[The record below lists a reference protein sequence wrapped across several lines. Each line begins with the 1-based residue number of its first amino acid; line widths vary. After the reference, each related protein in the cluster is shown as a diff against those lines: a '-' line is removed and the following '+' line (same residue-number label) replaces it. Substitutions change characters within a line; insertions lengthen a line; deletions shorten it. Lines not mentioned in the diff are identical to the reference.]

1 MGKKKDK
8 IGLGLRALISN
19 IDGDEVTVE
28 TKKKAEK
35 ELSKATAEIAINK
48 IEANPFQP
56 RTEFKPQELQE
67 LSDSIKTHG
76 VIQPITVRAIGGD
89 KFQIISGERRWRA
102 SKKAGLKT
110 IPAYVRVTDD
120 QGLLEMAIV
129 ENIQRSDLN
138 SMEVAISFQRLID
151 ECDISHEE
159 MASRVNKN
167 RSTVTNYLRLL
178 KLPPRIQK
186 SLKNEEIS
194 MGHARALIGVEPK
207 ENQLEVFRRV
217 VTSGLSVRATEE
229 LIKSFKAK
237 PGTGKKK
244 GGRPSAIDIEL
255 KKIKT
260 RLEEHFETKVDIKR
274 NARGKGS
281 FVIHFGSDDQFND
294 LLDILEE

>member
-1 MGKKKDK
+1 
-8 IGLGLRALISN
+8 
-19 IDGDEVTVE
+19 
-28 TKKKAEK
+28 
-35 ELSKATAEIAINK
+35 EIAISK

-56 RTEFKPQELQE
+56 RTEFKPLELQE

-102 SKKAGLKT
+102 SKKAGLKS

-151 ECDISHEE
+151 ECNISHEE

-178 KLPPRIQK
+178 KLPPKIQK
-186 SLKNEEIS
+186 ALKNDNIS

-207 ENQLEVFRRV
+207 ENQLEVFKRV
-217 VTSGLSVRATEE
+217 IQSGLSVRATEE
-229 LIKSFKAK
+229 LIKSFKASPSSK
-237 PGTGKKK
+237 GKKA
-244 GGRPSAIDIEL
+244 GRPSAIDLEL
-255 KKIKT
+255 KKIKS
-260 RLEEHFETKVDIKR
+260 RLEEYYETKVDIKR
-274 NARGKGS
+274 NAKGKGS
-281 FVIHFGSDDQFND
+281 FILHFGSDDQFNELLD
-294 LLDILEE
+294 LLEE

>member
-19 IDGDEVTVE
+19 IDGDDVTVDS
-28 TKKKAEK
+28 KKKAEK
-35 ELSKATAEIAINK
+35 ELSKTTAEIEIKK

-56 RTEFKPQELQE
+56 RTDFNPTELQE
-67 LSDSIKTHG
+67 LSESIKTHG

-89 KFQIISGERRWRA
+89 KYQIISGERRWRA
-102 SKKAGLKT
+102 SKKAGLKS

-129 ENIQRSDLN
+129 ENIQRADLN

-186 SLKNEEIS
+186 SLKNDEIS

-207 ENQLEVFRRV
+207 ENQLEIFKRV
-217 VTSGLSVRATEE
+217 IHSGLSVRATEE
-229 LIKSFKAK
+229 LIKSFKAS
-237 PGTGKKK
+237 PGKKPK
-244 GGRPSAIDIEL
+244 KIGSPSEFDIEL
-255 KKIKT
+255 KKIRT
-260 RLEEHFETKVDIKR
+260 RLEDHFETKVDIKR
-274 NARGKGS
+274 NSKGKGS
-281 FVIHFGSDDQFND
+281 FVFHFGTDDQFND
-294 LLDILEE
+294 ILDLLED

>member
-19 IDGDEVTVE
+19 IDDKEVTVE

-35 ELSKATAEIAINK
+35 ELSKATAEISISK

-56 RTEFKPQELQE
+56 RTEFDKQELQE
-67 LSDSIKTHG
+67 LSESIETHG

-89 KFQIISGERRWRA
+89 KYQIISGERRWRA

-151 ECDISHEE
+151 ECNISHEE

-186 SLKNEEIS
+186 SLKNDEIS

-207 ENQLEVFRRV
+207 ENQLDVFKRV
-217 VTSGLSVRATEE
+217 IKSGLSVRATEE
-229 LIKSFKAK
+229 LIKSFKASPSGK
-237 PGTGKKK
+237 GKKA
-244 GGRPSAIDIEL
+244 GRPSAIDIEL
-255 KKIKT
+255 KKIKS
-260 RLEEHFETKVDIKR
+260 RLEDYYETKVDIKR
-274 NARGKGS
+274 NAKGKGS
-281 FVIHFGSDDQFND
+281 FILHFGNDDQFNELLD
-294 LLDILEE
+294 LLED

>member
-19 IDGDEVTVE
+19 IDGEEVTTE
-28 TKKKAEK
+28 KKNKAEK
-35 ELSKATAEIAINK
+35 ELSKTTAEIEIKK

-56 RTEFKPQELQE
+56 RTDFNPTELLE
-67 LSDSIKTHG
+67 LSESIKTHG

-89 KFQIISGERRWRA
+89 KYQIISGERRWRA
-102 SKKAGLKT
+102 SKKAGLKS

-129 ENIQRSDLN
+129 ENIQRADLN

-151 ECDISHEE
+151 ECSISHEE

-186 SLKNEEIS
+186 ALKNEEIS

-207 ENQLEVFRRV
+207 ENQLEIFRRV
-217 VTSGLSVRATEE
+217 IGSGLSVRATED
-229 LIKSFKAK
+229 LIKSFKSGSGVKAK
-237 PGTGKKK
+237 KL
-244 GGRPSAIDIEL
+244 GRPTAVDIEL
-255 KKIKT
+255 KKIKS
-260 RLEEHFETKVDIKR
+260 RLEDHLETKVDIKR
-274 NARGKGS
+274 NAKGKGS

-294 LLDILEE
+294 LLDLLED

>member
-35 ELSKATAEIAINK
+35 ELSKATAEIAISK

-67 LSDSIKTHG
+67 LSESIETHG
-76 VIQPITVRAIGGD
+76 VI
-89 KFQIISGERRWRA
+89 ERRWRA
-102 SKKAGLKT
+102 SKKAGLKS

-151 ECDISHEE
+151 ECNISHEE

-186 SLKNEEIS
+186 ALKNEEIS

-207 ENQLEVFRRV
+207 ENQLDVFRRIV
-217 VTSGLSVRATEE
+217 KSGLSVRATED
-229 LIKSFKAK
+229 LIKSFKAS
-237 PGTGKKK
+237 PSSSKKA
-244 GGRPSAIDIEL
+244 GRPSAIDIEL
-255 KKIKT
+255 KKIKS
-260 RLEEHFETKVDIKR
+260 RLEDAFETKVDIKR
-274 NARGKGS
+274 NAKGKGS
-281 FVIHFGSDDQFND
+281 FVFHFGTDDQFND
-294 LLDILEE
+294 LLDLLEDK

>member
-19 IDGDEVTVE
+19 IDGEEVTIE

-35 ELSKATAEIAINK
+35 ELSKTTAEIKISK

-56 RTEFKPQELQE
+56 RTEFNEVELNE
-67 LSDSIKTHG
+67 LSESIKTHG

-102 SKKAGLKT
+102 SKKAGLKS

-129 ENIQRSDLN
+129 ENIQRADLN

-151 ECDISHEE
+151 ECNISHEE

-167 RSTVTNYLRLL
+167 RSTITNYLRLL
-178 KLPPRIQK
+178 KLPPQIQK
-186 SLKNEEIS
+186 SLKDDQLS
-194 MGHARALIGVEPK
+194 MGHARALIGVTPK
-207 ENQLEVFRRV
+207 ESQMDIYRRV
-217 VTSGLSVRATEE
+217 IKSGLSVRATEE
-229 LIKSFKAK
+229 LIKSLRASPSKSTKKA
-237 PGTGKKK
+237 
-244 GGRPSAIDIEL
+244 GRPSALDIEL
-255 KKIKT
+255 KKIKG
-260 RLEEHFETKVDIKR
+260 RLCDHFQAKVDIKR
-274 NARGKGS
+274 NAKGKGS
-281 FVIHFGSDDQFND
+281 YVIYFDSDDQFNEILD
-294 LLDILEE
+294 LLED